1 MASTTRDPLAEAQ
14 AAALLL
20 LSRMILWFWCPG
32 IALSLAFYFP
42 RITFQT
48 PLTAALIL
56 LPLVGWFLRPAPS
69 RPAALRATA
78 TLVAFGVIAV
88 IALVSSG
95 PRSLNVA
102 MIAVLLSLIV
112 LFRSPRTTGVALGVL
127 ALCAVIGIVLQAIG
141 WMPSTSGEGDR
152 PMPYRIVTALMAIS
166 ALGYCASV
174 SISTLRIYGVA
185 RQAAEDRLEE
195 LRQARE
201 EAEALQLRE
210 VKATIATGMAHDLA
224 NIVQVMTSSADLLRD
239 QPLDHEGHAALQEIE
254 VIGERATSTLRAL
267 LTIGRAT
274 PTTDSHPVAV
284 GASSGASS
292 TSSTSGR
299 ANVRTVL
306 GRLETLLRPL
316 LGRRISLFIE
326 VESPSAVSVDGSRL
340 EQALLNLALNA
351 RDAMPHGGTL
361 RITARDAGEEVLI
374 AVTDTGTGLDP
385 EIQARIFEPY
395 FTTKAPGKGTG
406 LGLAM
411 VRRIMDQSDGRITV
425 TSTLGEGTTFSLWF
439 PRAR

>member
-14 AAALLL
+14 AASLLL

-32 IALSLAFYFP
+32 LAFSLALYFP
-42 RITFQT
+42 RVTFQT

-69 RPAALRATA
+69 RPATLRATA
-78 TLVAFGVIAV
+78 ALLAFGIIAV
-88 IALVSSG
+88 IALLSSG
-95 PRSLNVA
+95 PRSLNIA
-102 MIAVLLSLIV
+102 MIALLLSLIV
-112 LFRSPRTTGVALGVL
+112 LFRSPRTTGVALAGL
-127 ALCAVIGIVLQAIG
+127 ALCAIIGIVLQAIG
-141 WMPSTSGEGDR
+141 WMPPTSGEGDR

-185 RQAAEDRLEE
+185 RQAAEERLEE
-195 LRQARE
+195 LRRARE

-274 PTTDSHPVAV
+274 AADTPPVAM
-284 GASSGASS
+284 GASSGS
-292 TSSTSGR
+292 SGR

-316 LGRRISLFIE
+316 LGRRVSLFIE
-326 VESPSAVSVDGSRL
+326 VESPSMVSVDGSRL

-374 AVTDTGTGLDP
+374 AVTDTGIGLDP
-385 EIQARIFEPY
+385 EIQARVFEPY

-411 VRRIMDQSDGRITV
+411 VRRIMDQSNGRITV
-425 TSTLGEGTTFSLWF
+425 TSALGEGTTFSLWF
-439 PRAR
+439 PQAT